1 MSQSPLQQV
10 FRLLNH
16 RCPVTLTNAFSVDD
30 GFTEDFPIIVGRNSS
45 AAFWLYD
52 DGGEFVFS
60 YEVPGTSYHN
70 HGHPQSVEEAVA
82 AVVDFMNLPAGPER
96 SSP

>member
-1 MSQSPLQQV
+1 MSNELQQV
-10 FRLLNH
+10 FYQLKNQF
-16 RCPVTLTNAFSVDD
+16 PVVLTNAFSVDD
-30 GFTEDFPIIVGRNSS
+30 GFTEDFPIIVSRNSS

-60 YEVPGTSYHN
+60 YEVPGISYHN

-82 AVVDFMNLPAGPER
+82 AVMDFMNLPAGPER

>member
-1 MSQSPLQQV
+1 MSNELQQV
-10 FRLLNH
+10 FYQLKNQF
-16 RCPVTLTNAFSVDD
+16 PVVLTNAFSVDD

-60 YEVPGTSYHN
+60 YAY
-70 HGHPQSVEEAVA
+70 QYACC
-82 AVVDFMNLPAGPER
+82 L
-96 SSP
+96 